1 MGKRL
6 YERYNISPEK
16 TQRLD
21 IEELCVLATEE
32 DDLQYQA
39 VTQRYFSKE
48 KATCPTCGGKRT
60 RTSKIVTRK
69 LKDILPADDG
79 HTCVIDLIFEQRYFR
94 CRDCKNRAWLPLFQ
108 PAF

>member
-39 VTQRYFSKE
+39 VTRRYFSKE
-48 KATCPTCGGKRT
+48 KATCPTCGGKGLEPQKSSPVNS
-60 RTSKIVTRK
+60 RTSFHPMMGTH
-69 LKDILPADDG
+69 A
-79 HTCVIDLIFEQRYFR
+79 
-94 CRDCKNRAWLPLFQ
+94 
-108 PAF
+108 